1 MAPIAVTGAAG
12 RIGRETLAA
21 LGETDHRVRS
31 ITHRA
36 HDDIDGRI
44 VDVTDRGAMVDALDD
59 CDVVIH
65 LAGDA
70 DPEADWES
78 VLSVN
83 VDGTRTVYE
92 AAVRTGCDRVV
103 FASTNHV
110 THAQNLPPGGTWDDL
125 VSDTDPIHIGDP
137 IRTDSFYAVSKV
149 AGEALG
155 DYYAHRHGIEALDLR
170 IGWYLTRD
178 ELAAKQSEPDSV
190 AHYARATWLSPRDCR
205 HAMQRAVEAD
215 LPDPHVTVN
224 LTSRNAENYLSLVEA
239 MRALDYRPRDDS
251 SDALADRRGR
261 D

>member
-1 MAPIAVTGAAG
+1 MTTIAVTGAAG
-12 RIGRETLAA
+12 RIGRETLDA
-21 LGETDHRVRS
+21 LDGTDHGVRP

-36 HDDIDGRI
+36 HDAIDGRI
-44 VDVTDRGAMVDALDD
+44 ADVTDLDAMVDALDG
-59 CDVVIH
+59 CDAVIH
-65 LAGDA
+65 LAGNA
-70 DPEADWES
+70 DPDANWGS

-110 THAQNLPPGGTWDDL
+110 THAHNLPPGGTWDDL
-125 VSDTDPIHIGDP
+125 VADTDPIRIGDP

-155 DYYAHRHGIEALDLR
+155 DYYAHRHGIAALDLR

-178 ELAAKQSEPDSV
+178 ELAAKQSEPDPV
-190 AHYARATWLSPRDCR
+190 AHYARATWLSPLDCR
-205 HAMQRAVEAD
+205 HAMQRAVDAA
-215 LPDPHVTVN
+215 LPDRHVTVN

-239 MRALDYRPRDDS
+239 RRALDYHPRDDS
-251 SDALADRRGR
+251 SEVLADRG
-261 D
+261 DGD